1 MIPNDPGYVQPPVIP
16 KYSSPI
22 TEQLAYVKK
31 KLVLPLFSHPKSGP
45 FQKPVNA
52 IAEGIYPDYFRV
64 VETPM
69 DLSTVWSRLENGWYV
84 SVDQCVTDINQV
96 FNNARIYNPLD
107 HVIHQW
113 ALELQRF
120 TVEIIKKVPGGN
132 SQSPPPA
139 VLNPAKQGSIGR
151 QGDKSGSEVI
161 KRGQMLPP
169 ERPTTAGKRPMQTQP
184 QRVGRP
190 GNPVLRQRQM
200 KACQNI
206 LHRLMYDKV
215 CHDCSAPFRIIS
227 TKYANDTY
235 VPTDLDS
242 IDKRLT
248 EEVYGNPTEFANDFR
263 KIISETYRFCLED
276 DPLVDQAR
284 ELQFHFENMFAKH
297 IHQKYEEDEEDVE
310 MEDDLDETKSLSKIL
325 EIGKSIEVELDEFVN
340 NQMKRF
346 EERQFKIAK
355 RRFDM
360 AKSFLND
367 IESLPEE
374 MLKDIIELMKNNG
387 EQINIEEDGS
397 LAIEYSQLTPKTIK
411 QVRKLIDS
419 KKQTPNINAVKKEE
433 DIMDYCSQTVKDVKK
448 LIHSKRVLNYQ
459 NGNED
464 GDDEVDVVF

>member
-1 MIPNDPGYVQPPVIP
+1 MVPNEPGYVQPPVIP
-16 KYSSPI
+16 KYSTPL
-22 TEQLAYVKK
+22 TEQLTYVKK

-96 FNNARIYNPLD
+96 FNNAKIYNPQD

-113 ALELQRF
+113 ALELLRF
-120 TVEIIKKVPGGN
+120 TAEIIKKVPGGK
-132 SQSPPPA
+132 SQSPAALTPP
-139 VLNPAKQGSIGR
+139 KQGTMGR
-151 QGDKSGSEVI
+151 QGDKSGSEVV

-169 ERPTTAGKRPMQTQP
+169 VRPTTAGKRPMQTQYS
-184 QRVGRP
+184 QRVGPRP
-190 GNPVLRQRQM
+190 GNSVLRQRQM

-215 CHDCSAPFRIIS
+215 FHDCSAPFRMIS

-242 IDKRLT
+242 IDGRLT
-248 EEVYGNPTEFANDFR
+248 EQVYGDHTEFANDFR

-276 DPLVDQAR
+276 DPLVEQAR

-297 IHQKYEEDEEDVE
+297 IHQKYEEEEEDVE
-310 MEDDLDETKSLSKIL
+310 MEDDLDETKRLSEIL
-325 EIGKSIEVELDEFVN
+325 EIGKSIEIELDEFVS

-367 IESLPEE
+367 IESLPED

-419 KKQTPNINAVKKEE
+419 KKQTTNVDAVKKDV

-448 LIHSKRVLNYQ
+448 LIHSKRGFNYHH
-459 NGNED
+459 GKEED
-464 GDDEVDVVF
+464 DVDVVF